1 MCDSKR
7 LNNALCRGLYPVYEL
22 QMQEKNL
29 DFINKV
35 PDLRAVKGLHNL
47 WNP

>member
-1 MCDSKR
+1 VRQQTTKQCSLSRTLSSVRAAD
-7 LNNALCRGLYPVYEL
+7 AE
-22 QMQEKNL
+22 ENL